1 MDPLFVSG
9 FILVIALI
17 ILGCVLIEIGKKKKQ
32 NDQDGLTLTIVGW
45 VLVVLSVAGG
55 IAGLIV
61 YIDINSGLFGTI
73 LFAVLCPLFII
84 GGFVACLATGIS
96 SLKEGYRRNKEGLR
110 NRNEII
116 KGWSMLS
123 LSILLVLVVVITLI
137 ILLASH
143 SNSGG
148 DNPVAFM

>member
-17 ILGCVLIEIGKKKKQ
+17 ILGCVLIEVGKKKKQ

-73 LFAVLCPLFII
+73 LFAILCPLFIL
-84 GGFVACLATGIS
+84 GGFIACLATGIT
-96 SLKEGYRRNKEGLR
+96 SLTQGYRRNKEGQR

-123 LSILLVLVVVITLI
+123 LSILLVTVVIVTLI
-137 ILLASH
+137 ILLANH

>member
-17 ILGCVLIEIGKKKKQ
+17 ILGCVLIEVGKKKKQ
-32 NDQDGLTLTIVGW
+32 NDQDGLTLIIVGW
-45 VLVVLSVAGG
+45 ILVVLSVAGG
-55 IAGLIV
+55 IAGLII
-61 YIDINSGLFGTI
+61 YIDMNSGLFGTI
-73 LFAVLCPLFII
+73 LFAVLCPLFIL
-84 GGFVACLATGIS
+84 GGFIGCLATGIT
-96 SLKEGYRRNKEGLR
+96 SLTQGYRRNKEGLR

-123 LSILLVLVVVITLI
+123 LSIMLVTVVIVTLI
-137 ILLASH
+137 ILLLNH